1 LHLFFGLTLIYHKI
15 IVGQLSILHS
25 WQWHV
30 TQKRHTH
37 KMHCCLHCKM
47 VARTCNKITFCTPC
61 LSCWNVTLF
70 GISEIN
76 YFLVQYAVH
85 NCSVKRVAYC
95 YSLKME
101 QHFLPERRKY
111 LPDHKIHTA
120 EQSKLQG
127 HSHESLKSNTKQ
139 MTTKILILIIKG
151 LVTGQCN
158 Y

>member
-1 LHLFFGLTLIYHKI
+1 
-15 IVGQLSILHS
+15 
-25 WQWHV
+25 
-30 TQKRHTH
+30 
-37 KMHCCLHCKM
+37 MHCCLHCKM